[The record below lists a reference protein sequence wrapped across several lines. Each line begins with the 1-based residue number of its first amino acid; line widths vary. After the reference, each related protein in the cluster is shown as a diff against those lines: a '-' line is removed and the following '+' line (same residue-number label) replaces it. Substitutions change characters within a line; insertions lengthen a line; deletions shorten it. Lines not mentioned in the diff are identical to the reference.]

1 MKKENGEAT
10 FVKYLLC
17 RKYCCVYG
25 CRFPCSDFEG
35 EKWFVFIHRRI
46 LTVKVSHCSELQLQ
60 DVEELVD
67 VICFRPTDFQC
78 WACWFS
84 FLHDWIPYHSI
95 FYICKYLYFSDW
107 ASLVAQLVKNSSAIQ
122 ETPVWLLGQ
131 QTSWRRDRLLTPVF
145 LGFPGGSG
153 GKESACNVGDLGL
166 IPGLGRSPG
175 EWNGYPLQY
184 SCLENSTDRGAW
196 QTTVHGVP
204 KNWTQLSNFH
214 FYFSDDRVNT
224 GLLENIH
231 QSGKYIEKKVKNYI
245 L

>member
-131 QTSWRRDRLLTPVF
+131 ETSWRRDRLLTPVF
-145 LGFPGGSG
+145 LGFPGGSA
-153 GKESACNVGDLGL
+153 GKESACNVREIWVQSLGWED
-166 IPGLGRSPG
+166 P
-175 EWNGYPLQY
+175 
-184 SCLENSTDRGAW
+184 LENGMATHSSILVWRIPW
-196 QTTVHGVP
+196 TV
-204 KNWTQLSNFH
+204 S
-214 FYFSDDRVNT
+214 T
-224 GLLENIH
+224 GLQRVGHDWVTFTFTLSADMGLH
-231 QSGKYIEKKVKNYI
+231 AFHVLPY
-245 L
+245 